1 MILCSPLDL
10 QAGQCGLDNSGVL
23 SGKVVIVRKE
33 DIDRGNT
40 SSIQAEHPGAGKGK
54 TTKWKSV
61 PLAKDSNSSVAE
73 MQKTPI

>member
-1 MILCSPLDL
+1 MLLSSCTSAGEGERSEMILCSPLDL

-33 DIDRGNT
+33 DVDRGNT

-54 TTKWKSV
+54 TTK
-61 PLAKDSNSSVAE
+61 
-73 MQKTPI
+73 